1 MGFCAV
7 GSGEHQDVVVV
18 DLLLLV
24 GKLEELLV
32 DIVQGLF
39 AELDPEGL
47 EPELEGGVTAS
58 RREDDRVGVD
68 SHVDRVDDFVGFRI
82 LEHSVLVDA
91 GRVGEGILSDD
102 GLVRL
107 DRHIHQ
113 A

>member
-47 EPELEGGVTAS
+47 
-58 RREDDRVGVD
+58 
-68 SHVDRVDDFVGFRI
+68 
-82 LEHSVLVDA
+82 
-91 GRVGEGILSDD
+91 
-102 GLVRL
+102 
-107 DRHIHQ
+107 
-113 A
+113 